1 MIIVKFG
8 KKINQIG
15 SVFVGYVGLI
25 GILVA
30 TAGVVTR
37 FILKISISWSDEL
50 LRTVFIWGYFIGA
63 ALCFQEGGIMRLEFI
78 EDSLLRRGHKT
89 VYKWLRVISAVINAV
104 FFGVSTCFVGSI
116 CMQHIARGT
125 TSGTSNTPAWVLPAS
140 YGVGCLL
147 ITVFSIRDIVVAL
160 RSRLEDDEPLVENI
174 QPDNM

>member
-1 MIIVKFG
+1 MIVKLG
-8 KKINQIG
+8 KKINQVG
-15 SVFVGYVGLI
+15 TVFVGYIGLV

-30 TAGVVTR
+30 TVGVVTR

-78 EDSLLRRGHKT
+78 EDSLLRRGHLAACR
-89 VYKWLRVISAVINAV
+89 WLNVISAVINTV
-104 FFGVSTCFVGSI
+104 FFGVSTYFVGSI

-140 YGVGCLL
+140 YGVGCFL
-147 ITVFSIRDIVVAL
+147 ITMFAVRDIVTAL
-160 RSRLEDDEPLVENI
+160 RSKPACDVPLPESPESGN
-174 QPDNM
+174 P